1 MRTYQKWY
9 VLYFCNR
16 ACSTAFLYVWYKKN
30 ENAGGGEKHMGAF
43 DNLKT

>member
-16 ACSTAFLYVWYKKN
+16 ACTTAFLYIWYNKY
-30 ENAGGGEKHMGAF
+30 ENVGGGEKDMGAF
-43 DNLKT
+43 EKLKT